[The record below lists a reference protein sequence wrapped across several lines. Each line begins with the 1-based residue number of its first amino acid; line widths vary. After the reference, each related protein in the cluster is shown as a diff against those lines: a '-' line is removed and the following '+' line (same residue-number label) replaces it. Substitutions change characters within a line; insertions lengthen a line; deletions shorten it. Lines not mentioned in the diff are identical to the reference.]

1 MNVPGFLFQEGMNLL
16 VIILVFGVIIF
27 VWSISVSK
35 IWNLISKISL
45 TGGLVLA
52 LEEIL
57 LTDYFLTF

>member
-1 MNVPGFLFQEGMNLL
+1 MNLL

-52 LEEIL
+52 LEESL

>member
-16 VIILVFGVIIF
+16 VIVLVFGVIIF

-52 LEEIL
+52 LEESL

>member
-35 IWNLISKISL
+35 IWDLISKISL

-52 LEEIL
+52 LEESL

>member
-35 IWNLISKISL
+35 IWNLISKISR

-52 LEEIL
+52 LEESL
-57 LTDYFLTF
+57 FTDYFLTF

>member
-52 LEEIL
+52 LEESL
-57 LTDYFLTF
+57 FTDYFLTF

>member
-52 LEEIL
+52 LEESL

>member
-35 IWNLISKISL
+35 LWDLISKISL

-52 LEEIL
+52 LEESL

>member
-45 TGGLVLA
+45 TGGLVLS
-52 LEEIL
+52 LEESL
-57 LTDYFLTF
+57 FTDYFLTF